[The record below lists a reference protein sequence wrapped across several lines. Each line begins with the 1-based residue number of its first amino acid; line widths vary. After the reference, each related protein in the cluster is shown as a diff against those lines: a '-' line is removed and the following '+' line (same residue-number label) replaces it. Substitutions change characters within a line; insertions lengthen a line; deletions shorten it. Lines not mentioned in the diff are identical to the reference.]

1 MNVNEITPF
10 YEDANKTI
18 VSLSLVSEEYIR
30 NEGSSSRLIHRYDG
44 KISDHIESI
53 LKSGE
58 RSLKTKKKCDIE
70 STSNDYNFL
79 GNGRKPYYILNW
91 LSKNSVPE
99 GGEDDSAGFLF
110 FETSKGY
117 PKVSLK

>member
-1 MNVNEITPF
+1 MGYISKAPRFDNIYTKSNT
-10 YEDANKTI
+10 
-18 VSLSLVSEEYIR
+18 LQEYIR

-79 GNGRKPYYILNW
+79 CNGRKQYYILN
-91 LSKNSVPE
+91 
-99 GGEDDSAGFLF
+99 
-110 FETSKGY
+110 
-117 PKVSLK
+117 